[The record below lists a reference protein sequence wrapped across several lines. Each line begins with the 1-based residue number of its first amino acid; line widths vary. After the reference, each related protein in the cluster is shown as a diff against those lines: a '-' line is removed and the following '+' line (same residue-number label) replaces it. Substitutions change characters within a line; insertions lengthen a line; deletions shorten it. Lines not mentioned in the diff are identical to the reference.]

1 MPRRG
6 EALIFVDTPKAT
18 RLSSR
23 GHDFHR
29 EDAMSKLFAAI
40 LVGCT
45 LAVAPLVALAGD
57 ANLDPTFGNFGV
69 VTTNL
74 QFNNDVAVGVA
85 LQNDGKIVVVGLE
98 HNLLLGSFEQIGL
111 VRYLPNGTLDPLFGV
126 GGKVTTAIGSFAQ
139 GESVAVRSDGK
150 IVVTGT
156 VDVAGSLSFGILRYL
171 SSGALDPTFGTGG
184 ITLTTF
190 PGADAFATDVALDT
204 AGGAFVGG
212 GVFTGSSGSLV
223 VAHYDQFGAL
233 DPAFGTAGIATV
245 SLAGPATG
253 NTITVQS
260 DGKIVVGGSLYT
272 DM

>member
-74 QFNNDVAVGVA
+74 QFNNDVAVGGA
-85 LQNDGKIVVVGLE
+85 
-98 HNLLLGSFEQIGL
+98 
-111 VRYLPNGTLDPLFGV
+111 LPNDR
-126 GGKVTTAIGSFAQ
+126 K
-139 GESVAVRSDGK
+139 R
-150 IVVTGT
+150 
-156 VDVAGSLSFGILRYL
+156 
-171 SSGALDPTFGTGG
+171 
-184 ITLTTF
+184 
-190 PGADAFATDVALDT
+190 
-204 AGGAFVGG
+204 VGG
-212 GVFTGSSGSLV
+212 GVAHDHPLASLW
-223 VAHYDQFGAL
+223 H
-233 DPAFGTAGIATV
+233 
-245 SLAGPATG
+245 
-253 NTITVQS
+253 
-260 DGKIVVGGSLYT
+260 
-272 DM
+272 